1 MCEYINFIYIS
12 AYTTHVFTESIKHGL
27 PKFIISY
34 IAP

>member
-1 MCEYINFIYIS
+1 MCEYINLEYVS
-12 AYTTHVFTESIKHGL
+12 AYTTHVFTESIEHGL